1 MHVLVT
7 YASRHHATAAMAQA
21 IAEILREP
29 AEGLTAPTVDVL
41 AVDDVD
47 VLDDFDAV
55 VLGSS
60 VYMGRW
66 LKPARRFA
74 RENSAALA
82 ARPLWLFSSGPIGD
96 PPAPTAEAT
105 DMSALAE
112 SLGAR
117 GSRTFAGRLRT
128 AELGLGE
135 RATVRLVRAADGDYR
150 DWDEIRAWAAD
161 IARALAAPVD
171 Q

>member
-29 AEGLTAPTVDVL
+29 AEGLSAPTVDLL

-47 VLDDFDAV
+47 IRDDFDAV

-74 RENSAALA
+74 RENLAALT
-82 ARPLWLFSSGPIGD
+82 ARPLWRVGPTRSVWR
-96 PPAPTAEAT
+96 AP
-105 DMSALAE
+105 LY
-112 SLGAR
+112 
-117 GSRTFAGRLRT
+117 LR
-128 AELGLGE
+128 
-135 RATVRLVRAADGDYR
+135 
-150 DWDEIRAWAAD
+150 
-161 IARALAAPVD
+161 P
-171 Q
+171 

>member
-7 YASRHHATAAMAQA
+7 YASRHHATAQMGQA
-21 IAEILREP
+21 IAEVLREP
-29 AEGLTAPTVDVL
+29 AEALSTPTVDVR

-47 VLDDFDAV
+47 ALDHYDAV

-66 LKPARRFA
+66 LKLARRFA
-74 RENSAALA
+74 RENAAE
-82 ARPLWLFSSGPIGD
+82 F
-96 PPAPTAEAT
+96 
-105 DMSALAE
+105 AE

-135 RATVRLVRAADGDYR
+135 RATARLVHAADGDYR
-150 DWDEIRAWAAD
+150 AWDEIRAWAAD
-161 IARALAAPVD
+161 IARALAAPAGH
-171 Q
+171 

>member
-7 YASRHHATAAMAQA
+7 YASRHHATAQMAQA
-21 IAEILREP
+21 IAEVLREP
-29 AEGLTAPTVDVL
+29 AEALSTPTVDVR

-47 VLDDFDAV
+47 ALDHYDAV

-66 LKPARRFA
+66 LKLARRFA
-74 RENSAALA
+74 RENAAEFA
-82 ARPLWLFSSGPIGD
+82 ARPLWMFSSGPIGE
-96 PPAPTAEAT
+96 PLAPTAEAIDVMT
-105 DMSALAE
+105 LAE

-117 GSRTFAGRLRT
+117 GSRIFAGRLRT

-135 RATVRLVRAADGDYR
+135 RATARLVHAANGDYR
-150 DWDEIRAWAAD
+150 AWDEIRAWAAD
-161 IARALAAPVD
+161 IARALAAPAGH
-171 Q
+171 

>member
-1 MHVLVT
+1 MHILVA
-7 YASRHHATAAMAQA
+7 YASRHHATAAMAQS
-21 IAEILREP
+21 IGDILREP
-29 AEGLTAPTVDVL
+29 VEGLSAPNVDLL

-47 VLDDFDAV
+47 ALDDFDAV

-66 LKPARRFA
+66 LRPARRFA
-74 RENSAALA
+74 RENAAALA

-105 DMSALAE
+105 DMIALAE

-150 DWDEIRAWAAD
+150 DWDEIRAWATD
-161 IARALAAPVD
+161 IARTLTAPVD